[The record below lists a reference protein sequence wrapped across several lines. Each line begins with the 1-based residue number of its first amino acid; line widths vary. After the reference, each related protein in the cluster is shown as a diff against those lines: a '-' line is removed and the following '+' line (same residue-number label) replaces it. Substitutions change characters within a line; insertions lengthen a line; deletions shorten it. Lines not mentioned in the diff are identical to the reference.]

1 MSSHNTVNT
10 GNIFTFITMK
20 TKSLTIPVSDSIG
33 SVSAEIM
40 EPDNMR
46 FMLVL
51 AHGAGAGMS
60 HRFMITLAKALYEHG
75 IGTARYN
82 FPYME
87 NGKKRPDVPA
97 VAEKTVAVV
106 IEKIHERY
114 TDVPLLAG
122 GKSFGGRMTSQ
133 YFSKQSPAYVK
144 GLVFFGFPLHAAGKP
159 SVDRAAH
166 LKNITLPMLFLQG
179 TRDALAKLD
188 LIEEVCS
195 GLPSATL
202 QKLEGADHSFMAGK
216 KDFIAELAQHTNSW
230 ILKF

>member
-1 MSSHNTVNT
+1 
-10 GNIFTFITMK
+10 MK

-33 SVSAEIM
+33 AVSAEIM
-40 EPDNMR
+40 EPDNMK

-51 AHGAGAGMS
+51 AHGAGAGMN
-60 HRFMITLAKALYEHG
+60 HRFMIALAKALYEYG

-87 NGKKRPDVPA
+87 KGKKSPDVPA

-114 TDVPLLAG
+114 PDAPLLAG

-133 YFSKQSPAYVK
+133 YLSKQSPPYVK

-159 SVDRAAH
+159 SVDRATH

-179 TRDALAKLD
+179 TRDALAQLD
-188 LIEEVCS
+188 LIEEVCNA
-195 GLPSATL
+195 LPSATL

-230 ILKF
+230 GLEI

>member
-1 MSSHNTVNT
+1 
-10 GNIFTFITMK
+10 MK
-20 TKSLTIPVSDSIG
+20 TKPVTIPVSDSIG

-40 EPDNMR
+40 APDNMK

-51 AHGAGAGMS
+51 AHGAGAGMNHS
-60 HRFMITLAKALYEHG
+60 FMIALSKALYEYG

-114 TDVPLLAG
+114 AGVPLLAG

-133 YFSKQSPAYVK
+133 YFSKQSPASVK

-166 LKNITLPMLFLQG
+166 LKTITLPMLFLQG
-179 TRDALAKLD
+179 TRDALAQLD
-188 LIEEVCS
+188 LIEEVCTA
-195 GLPSATL
+195 LPSATL
-202 QKLEGADHSFMAGK
+202 QKLEGADHSFKAGK
-216 KDFIAELAQHTNSW
+216 KDFIAELAALTQHW
-230 ILKF
+230 ALGLRP